1 MRNIYIILTIGII
14 LTSCFSCATQ
24 KPEKQD
30 IIIQK
35 EEPTQVEEV
44 TVLPETTVDAVEEST
59 NLLNESEIKE
69 AETDIAAL
77 ILQLNGII
85 ASKDFLEW
93 KTYLSDD
100 YIRFYSDPKI
110 LKEKSESPLLLK
122 YKIVL
127 RTLEDYFNYV
137 VVGSRQNVKLDEIK
151 ALDRDRIKAYMYIN
165 NNAVIIYELI
175 RIDNNWKIGKFL
187 E

>member
-1 MRNIYIILTIGII
+1 MKAILFNFCIF
-14 LTSCFSCATQ
+14 LVLFSCTTQ
-24 KPEKQD
+24 TIKIEESDPV
-30 IIIQK
+30 IK
-35 EEPTQVEEV
+35 EEPVVEV
-44 TVLPETTVDAVEEST
+44 ETIKVEKINNETSNT
-59 NLLNESEIKE
+59 LNDNEIKK

-77 ILQLNGII
+77 ISKLNGII
-85 ASKDFLEW
+85 ASKNFESW

-100 YIRFYSDPKI
+100 YIAYYSDPKI
-110 LKEKSESPLLLK
+110 LTEKSQSPLLIK

-127 RTLEDYFNYV
+127 RSLEDYFNYV

-151 ALDRDRIKAYMYIN
+151 ALDRDRIKAYMFIN

-175 RIDNNWKIGKFL
+175 RIDDNWKIGKFL

>member
-1 MRNIYIILTIGII
+1 MKAILFNLCIFLI
-14 LTSCFSCATQ
+14 LFSCATQ
-24 KPEKQD
+24 TVPV
-30 IIIQK
+30 
-35 EEPTQVEEV
+35 EEPASVIKEKPLIEA
-44 TVLPETTVDAVEEST
+44 EKTTVEKIEDISIDT
-59 NLLNESEIKE
+59 LNENEIKE

-77 ILQLNGII
+77 ISKLNGII
-85 ASKDFLEW
+85 ASKDFESW

-100 YIRFYSDPKI
+100 YIAYYSDPKI
-110 LKEKSESPLLLK
+110 LTEKSQSPLLIK

-127 RTLEDYFNYV
+127 RSLEDYFNYV

-151 ALDRDRIKAYMYIN
+151 ALDRDRIKAYMFIN

-175 RIDNNWKIGKFL
+175 RIDDKWKIGKFL

>member
-14 LTSCFSCATQ
+14 LISFFSCATQ
-24 KPEKQD
+24 KPVKQD
-30 IIIQK
+30 IIIQE
-35 EEPTQVEEV
+35 EEPTEVEEV
-44 TVLPETTVDAVEEST
+44 AVPQETTASVVEEST

-77 ILQLNGII
+77 ISQLNSII
-85 ASKDFLEW
+85 ASKNFLEW
-93 KTYLSDD
+93 KTHLSDD
-100 YIRFYSDPKI
+100 YIRYYSDPKI
-110 LKEKSESPLLLK
+110 LKEKSESPLLIK

-151 ALDRDRIKAYMYIN
+151 VLDRNRIKAYMYIN